1 MCGFGRSLR
10 LTNERQ
16 ADMATIHRLTDYA
29 PASRA
34 SVVAAKAA
42 MVAYRR
48 EHFTG
53 PNQEVDEDGKFIV
66 HCTHCFGYKAVAD
79 TIGLAVVDIT
89 KHIARE
95 HRPLSA

>member
-1 MCGFGRSLR
+1 
-10 LTNERQ
+10 
-16 ADMATIHRLTDYA
+16 MAGTIHHIVPKHRQT
-29 PASRA
+29 PE
-34 SVVAAKAA
+34 SVSAAKAA

-48 EHFTG
+48 AHFTG

>member
-1 MCGFGRSLR
+1 MAG
-10 LTNERQ
+10 TIYHHVPKHRQ
-16 ADMATIHRLTDYA
+16 T
-29 PASRA
+29 PE
-34 SVVAAKAA
+34 SVSAAKAA

-53 PNQEVDEDGKFIV
+53 PNQEVDEDGRYIICCP
-66 HCTHCFGYKAVAD
+66 HCLGYRAIAD
-79 TIGLAVVDIT
+79 TEGLAVVDIT

>member
-1 MCGFGRSLR
+1 
-10 LTNERQ
+10 
-16 ADMATIHRLTDYA
+16 MATIHRLTDYA

-66 HCTHCFGYKAVAD
+66 H
-79 TIGLAVVDIT
+79 
-89 KHIARE
+89 
-95 HRPLSA
+95 

>member
-1 MCGFGRSLR
+1 
-10 LTNERQ
+10 
-16 ADMATIHRLTDYA
+16 MAGTIHHIVPKYRQT
-29 PASRA
+29 PE
-34 SVVAAKAA
+34 SVLAAKAA

-53 PNQEVDEDGKFIV
+53 PHQEVDEDGKVIV
-66 HCTHCFGYKAVAD
+66 HCTHCLSYRAIAD

-89 KHIARE
+89 KHIARA